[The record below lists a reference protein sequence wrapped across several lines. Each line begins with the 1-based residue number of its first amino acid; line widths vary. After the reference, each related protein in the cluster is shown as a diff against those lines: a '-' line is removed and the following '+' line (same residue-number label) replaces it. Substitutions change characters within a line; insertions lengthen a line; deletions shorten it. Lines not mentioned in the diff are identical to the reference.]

1 MRQRHIAG
9 LAVIAVFAFSALTIA
24 PAWGALPELVN
35 SSGKEL
41 VKKRISVTTNGA
53 TFNGSNPL
61 ICKTASVSGEVSGL
75 KKVVKAKMSFG
86 GCKVQFLCTPNE
98 TGSFSTAELEGEIG
112 YISAAEK
119 KVGLDLWPTS
129 RTAAER
135 EKHQFLA
142 TVAEFQCAATFS
154 RIRGSIIGQLAPVNK
169 AVKTTEHFELGYRA
183 SISKQELSKLEGVE
197 GGAKDVL
204 QLSLSST
211 ILPYEEVGLSMLGK
225 ARFEEEAELKA

>member
-1 MRQRHIAG
+1 MSRCHIAG
-9 LAVIAVFAFSALTIA
+9 LTVIALLAFGVVPIA
-24 PAWGALPELVN
+24 PASGALPELVN

-41 VKKRISVTTNGA
+41 VKKHISVTTNGA

-61 ICKTASVSGEVSGL
+61 LCKTASLVGEVSGL
-75 KKVVKAKMSFG
+75 KRIVKAKMSFG

-98 TGSFSTAELEGEIG
+98 TGNFSTAELEGEIG

-142 TVAEFQCAATFS
+142 TVAEFQCAASFS
-154 RIRGSIIGQLAPVNK
+154 RIRGSIVGQLAPVNK
-169 AVKTTEHFELGYRA
+169 AVKTTEHFELGYR
-183 SISKQELSKLEGVE
+183 SSGSKQELSKLEGVE

-211 ILPYEEVGLSMLGK
+211 ILPYEEVGMAMIGEAKL
-225 ARFEEEAELKA
+225 EEEAELKA